1 MCICI
6 YYKQYP
12 CFVIAEW
19 AVSSPR
25 TAGRNGEVRFGLC
38 PYMLYSQ
45 QTTFSTY
52 QTVRRCQLIRSKS
65 QQSQRKQ
72 HVLNRNSTWILW
84 SMRVHTMY
92 SPNVQKE
99 SCLVVL
105 SHMHPS
111 ILRFS
116 ATLNIFRSHVW
127 LLFAF
132 LFFSPSSPPKRCR
145 MEEHQQ
151 TRCQVRPEISKV
163 SVRSVL
169 SVLCFA
175 LIHWKS
181 ESCTTS
187 SIRCHCS
194 SWKSTWRT
202 SLCTYTTR
210 APKGYLLSSLDCWR
224 ICPGTGYSLHGI
236 IAGSKHWA
244 ANFLYS
250 AVTE

>member
-72 HVLNRNSTWILW
+72 NVLNRNRTWILW
-84 SMRVHTMY
+84 SIRVHTMY
-92 SPNVQKE
+92 SPNVKKE
-99 SCLVVL
+99 SCLAVL
-105 SHMHPS
+105 SHMRPS

-116 ATLNIFRSHVW
+116 ATLNIFRSRVW
-127 LLFAF
+127 LLFAL
-132 LFFSPSSPPKRCR
+132 LFFLRLPHPNAVGWKS
-145 MEEHQQ
+145 
-151 TRCQVRPEISKV
+151 ISKPGVTCDLKSRKCQCGQCCQCCALPWSIGSLRAALLQV
-163 SVRSVL
+163 SVAIV
-169 SVLCFA
+169 V
-175 LIHWKS
+175 
-181 ESCTTS
+181 
-187 SIRCHCS
+187 
-194 SWKSTWRT
+194 
-202 SLCTYTTR
+202 
-210 APKGYLLSSLDCWR
+210 
-224 ICPGTGYSLHGI
+224 
-236 IAGSKHWA
+236 AGSQLGVPVFVPTRHAPQKA
-244 ANFLYS
+244 TYS
-250 AVTE
+250 PH

>member
-1 MCICI
+1 MLLLNFVYNRIKALYFDDTLDICASE

-45 QTTFSTY
+45 QTAFSTY

-65 QQSQRKQ
+65 RQSQRKQ
-72 HVLNRNSTWILW
+72 NVLNRNRTWILW
-84 SMRVHTMY
+84 SIRVHTMY
-92 SPNVQKE
+92 SPNVKKE

-116 ATLNIFRSHVW
+116 ATLNIFRSRVW
-127 LLFAF
+127 LLFAL
-132 LFFSPSSPPKRCR
+132 LFFLRLPHPNAVGWKSISKPGVRCDL
-145 MEEHQQ
+145 
-151 TRCQVRPEISKV
+151 EISKV
-163 SVRSVL
+163 SVPSVL

-210 APKGYLLSSLDCWR
+210 APKGYL
-224 ICPGTGYSLHGI
+224 
-236 IAGSKHWA
+236 
-244 ANFLYS
+244 
-250 AVTE
+250 